1 MDLRMPGIDGLET
14 TRRIRQRLAGR
25 PLRIVALTA
34 NAIDED
40 RADCMAA
47 GMDDFITKPVKQS
60 ELRRLLEMWLKPSPP
75 KP

>member
-1 MDLRMPGIDGLET
+1 M
-14 TRRIRQRLAGR
+14 
-25 PLRIVALTA
+25 
-34 NAIDED
+34 DED